1 MATKKVEPKVVYLV
15 CTDGAG
21 EYQPYTD
28 SAEDA
33 KQLKEDIEEALDDG
47 YELRDITVYPV
58 NAALKVSVGVEI
70 EVVEQR
76 KTTVTLEG

>member
-15 CTDGAG
+15 CTDGAE
-21 EYQPYTD
+21 EYHPYTD
-28 SAEDA
+28 SAEGA

-47 YELRDITVYPV
+47 YELKDITVYPV
-58 NAALKVSVGVEI
+58 NGALKVSVGVEV
-70 EVVEQR
+70 EVVEQK

>member
-1 MATKKVEPKVVYLV
+1 MATKKVEPKVAYLA
-15 CTDGAG
+15 CTDGEA
-21 EYQPYTD
+21 EYYAYTD
-28 SAEDA
+28 SAEGA
-33 KQLKEDIEEALDDG
+33 KRLKEDIGEALNDG
-47 YELRDITVYPV
+47 YKLEDITVYPV